1 MSYEDVS
8 QATPEATTLAR
19 ADVDS
24 LPAGS
29 TGPASG
35 NAITGAGTIT
45 GQAGAD
51 SVGDP
56 PGHIVEVH
64 GAGGDSS
71 GSNGEFVVKGAYGT
85 LTIEAD
91 GSYTYVRNAGAPDG
105 VDDVFNY
112 TLADKD
118 GHQSSTTLTIELGVQ
133 TPAEA
138 VSAALAGVP
147 GVISL
152 PAGVDVSD
160 IHVVGRDL
168 VIDLPDGTH
177 MTIPGGAVFVP
188 QLVIGD
194 VEIPPSNLAAL
205 LIDSEP
211 KPAAG
216 PPQSSGGNF
225 AVDVPPLDPG
235 VPLGDL
241 LPPTELVF
249 QPPEFQ
255 PVNQFED
262 REPTVLIETPDNPAG
277 AVNAAESVS
286 EKGLASRGG
295 EPAGSGEIADGNSLN
310 NSDTSETNSGT
321 IVYTAEDGLQSI
333 TVNGTAITGVGQVIH
348 GQFGTMTITSIA
360 DGAIGYSYTL
370 LDNTS
375 GDNTADN
382 FSVVVT
388 DSDGDTA
395 TGTLT
400 VHIADDVPT
409 AHNDADSLTGS
420 DTSTDGNVMT
430 GAGTDSGSSGADV
443 TGADNATVTGAHA
456 GTTGSFTSV
465 PQDGSSVV
473 IHGAFGDLELHEDG
487 SYTYTR
493 TDAHAGGTD
502 TFTYQL
508 TDGDGDTSS
517 ATLTISVPQI
527 NQAPEVR
534 AADVNVSEEGLVGG
548 NQDSTGN
555 PDTTNLASNG
565 GTLFINDPDGD
576 ATTATLGIPSGSFT
590 SGGTPVVWAVSD
602 GGHTL
607 TGTAGGDTVITITID
622 DSGHFNV
629 ALSGA
634 FDDPAANVEDSIGF
648 DVPVQVSDGLAT
660 VSTSINVT
668 VEDDSPV
675 VSNVATGA
683 GVTLDETAAG
693 SLAGYP
699 ISATSATAAITATTA
714 SGADTPASTAYGLSI
729 TGQPANL
736 ATAIGDHAITL
747 VQIDADTIEGQ
758 YTDGSGT
765 HTAFSIDIGSDGK
778 LTVTQDVP
786 LEHLVDGS
794 SASAYNDALDLTGLV
809 NATITVTDADGDTAS
824 GSAAI
829 GGNITFLDDGPSIDV
844 AAGADSGIVLET
856 QDAQTAGAASDTATS
871 TANFG
876 GVFTIASSSGGGDG
890 TASISPLAYTLG
902 AADGSD
908 SGLTQTGNTIYLYQL
923 ADGSVVGSTAGSEGA
938 VTSGN
943 TVFSV
948 TVDGSGQ
955 VTLTQF
961 SQIDHP
967 IADDPSATGA
977 PFADQTITLADG
989 AITLT
994 ASATITDNDGD
1005 TASDSQTIG
1014 IGSNIIFDDDGPS
1027 VSNVTGGSSITF
1039 DETSAGD
1046 ITGWPAASVTSAA
1059 AMISATVATG
1069 ADTPASTVYG
1079 LELAGGVNSLAS
1091 GLQTAQGDHAITLVQ
1106 IDADTIEGQY
1116 QDGGT
1121 QTAFTIQM
1129 NSNGTVTYTQDVPLE
1144 HSDDGNTAIAYNDTN
1159 SPITFDGLVLG
1170 TITVTDY
1177 DGDTATGSTNIGDQI
1192 SIFDDGPTAVA
1203 PEAIVTTDEIQPMIT
1218 ASLDLGDHNVV
1229 DNFGADG
1236 PGTITFANIT
1246 DGQGTGLT
1254 SGGDAITLWLSSDGQ
1269 TIEGRTNSTDGT
1281 DGSLIYTVHIDQA
1294 NSNYEF
1300 TMSGTIDN
1308 GSGIVLSDFSS
1319 APAGQNK
1326 WIGLDSDGGDIAADN
1341 NNSPDLLLTGINGGT
1356 VNTSSADIGSN
1367 NQWIDNGEGI
1377 RIDFVTDVNR
1387 NGASTEKTAQGYT
1400 FDGHYDVT
1408 GTSFSIIQEQGSGSG
1423 AAVRIAAYEDS
1434 DTGTLQTLSGSP
1446 VAIDQSSIV
1455 VTGDTTYTIID
1466 MGDGTFVITGL
1477 AAGANVSF
1485 DTGGAD
1491 YDAISITNA
1500 TGQANPNGGTF
1511 SGQSFAVGAFGYF
1524 TAAAGDPVHLNYD
1537 LQVTDS
1543 DGDFT
1548 TVLGGV
1554 DITLNPAGSGTATTT
1569 ATTLSTFSADAT
1581 TLSASTLLATNDN
1594 SGGQKAGGQQTYSN
1608 NAVLFGAVAA
1618 AGLMSE
1624 QAAASDISHAT
1635 GHDLGAANET
1645 LVSSD
1650 SVSQL
1655 QLASNDDNN
1664 VQSISGETKVAV
1676 SDTQQPQDSSHQAA
1690 DTQPLNL
1697 DNSDHGSANAPTDL
1711 PQGTDMPA
1719 HADSAAAQTV
1729 AAATVAMPS
1738 AEQIAAAA
1746 TTAGANGVSGDGHS
1760 QVDHAAQHNQVV
1772 GKVLADSL
1780 AGGGGHESAIDAV
1793 LNNLPSHDGAH
1804 AVMDALASHG
1814 AASVPAWDVGGLG
1827 AFAAAH
1833 PVFTMEPMMLHPDAA
1848 PAAHS

>member
-1 MSYEDVS
+1 MSYEDVT

-24 LPAGS
+24 LPPGV

-35 NAITGAGTIT
+35 NAITGTGTIT

-56 PGHIVEVH
+56 PGHIIEVH
-64 GAGGDSS
+64 GAGGASA
-71 GSNGEFVVKGAYGT
+71 GANGEFVVKGAYGT

-91 GSYTYVRNAGAPDG
+91 GSYTYVRSAGAPDG
-105 VDDVFNY
+105 VDDVFSY
-112 TLADKD
+112 TLADHN
-118 GHQSSTTLTIELGVQ
+118 GQQSSTTLTIELGIQ
-133 TPAEA
+133 TPSEA
-138 VSAALAGVP
+138 VSAALEGVP

-152 PAGVDVSD
+152 PAGVEVSD

-194 VEIPPSNLAAL
+194 VELPPSNLAAL

-211 KPAAG
+211 QPAAG
-216 PPQSSGGNF
+216 PPTSSGGNF

-241 LPPTELVF
+241 LPPTELAF

-255 PVNQFED
+255 PVNQFEN

-277 AVNAAESVS
+277 AVNAAESVF
-286 EKGLASRGG
+286 EKGLPGRGG
-295 EPAGSGEIADGNSLN
+295 EPAGSGEIADGNGLN
-310 NSDTSETNSGT
+310 NSDTTETNTGT

-333 TVNGTAITGVGQVIH
+333 TVNGSAITGVGQVIH
-348 GQFGTMTITSIA
+348 GQFGTITITSIA

-400 VHIADDVPT
+400 VHITDDVPT

-420 DTSTDGNVMT
+420 DTSTGGNVMT

-443 TGADNATVTGAHA
+443 VGADDATVTGAHA
-456 GTTGSFTSV
+456 GTTGNFTSV
-465 PQDGSSVV
+465 PQDGSSTV
-473 IHGAFGDLELHEDG
+473 IHGAFGDLELHDDG

-508 TDGDGDTSS
+508 TDGDGDTST

-534 AADVNVSEEGLVGG
+534 AADVSVSEEGLVGG
-548 NQDSTGN
+548 NQDTTGN

-565 GTLFINDPDGD
+565 GTVFINDPDGD

-590 SGGTPVVWAVSD
+590 SGGTPVVWAVSGD
-602 GGHTL
+602 GHTL
-607 TGTAGGDTVITITID
+607 TGTAGGDPVVTITID

-648 DVPVQVSDGLAT
+648 DVPVQVSDGIAT
-660 VSTSINVT
+660 VSTSISVT

-675 VSNVATGA
+675 VSNVAAGA
-683 GVTLDETAAG
+683 GVTLDETDAG

-699 ISATSATAAITATTA
+699 ISATSATAAITASVA
-714 SGADTPASTAYGLSI
+714 SGADAPASTAYGLTVTDASS
-729 TGQPANL
+729 GL
-736 ATAIGDHAITL
+736 ATAVGDHAITL

-765 HTAFSIDIGSDGK
+765 HTAFSVDIGSDGK

-794 SASAYNDALDLTGLV
+794 TAADYNDALDLAGHID
-809 NATITVTDADGDTAS
+809 ATVTVTDADGDTAT

-829 GGNITFLDDGPSIDV
+829 GGNITFLDDGPSINV
-844 AAGADSGIVLET
+844 VAGADAAIVLET
-856 QDAQTAGAASDTATS
+856 QDSATIGAASDTASS

-890 TASISPLAYTLG
+890 AASAPALAYTLG
-902 AADGSD
+902 ATDGAN
-908 SGLTQTGNTIYLYQL
+908 SGLTQTGATIYLYEL
-923 ADGSVVGSTAGSEGA
+923 GDGSVVGSTAGDELSVNA
-938 VTSGN
+938 GN

-967 IADDPSATGA
+967 AASDPDGTDA
-977 PFADQTITLADG
+977 PFADQTVHLADG

-1014 IGSNIIFDDDGPS
+1014 IGSNIVFDDDGPS
-1027 VSNVTGGSSITF
+1027 VTGVTGGSSITF

-1046 ITGWPAASVTSAA
+1046 INGWPAASVTSAA

-1069 ADTPASTVYG
+1069 ADTPASTIYG
-1079 LELAGGVNSLAS
+1079 LQLAGGVNSLAS

-1144 HSDDGNTAIAYNDTN
+1144 HGDDGSTATAYNDTN

-1170 TITVTDY
+1170 TITVTDA
-1177 DGDTATGSTNIGDQI
+1177 DGDTASGSTNIGDQI
-1192 SIFDDGPTAVA
+1192 SVFDDGPTAVA
-1203 PEAIVTTDEIQPMIT
+1203 PEAIVTTDEIGPMIT

-1236 PGTITFANIT
+1236 PGTITFANVT
-1246 DGQGTGLT
+1246 DGQATGLT

-1269 TIEGRTNSTDGT
+1269 TVEGRTNSTDGS

-1294 NSNYEF
+1294 NSNYDF
-1300 TMSGTIDN
+1300 TMTGTIDN

-1319 APAGQNK
+1319 APAGQNQ
-1326 WIGLDSDGGDIAADN
+1326 WIGLDSDGGDIHADSN
-1341 NNSPDLLLTGINGGT
+1341 DSPDLLLTGINGGT
-1356 VNTSSADIGSN
+1356 VNTSSTDIGSN
-1367 NQWIDNGEGI
+1367 NQWMDTGEGI
-1377 RIDFVTDVNR
+1377 RIDFVTDVDR
-1387 NGASTEKTAQGYT
+1387 DGSSDEKDAQGYT

-1408 GTSFSIIQEQGSGSG
+1408 GTSFSVLQEQGSGSG
-1423 AAVRIAAYEDS
+1423 AAVHIAAYEDS
-1434 DTGTLQTLSGSP
+1434 DSGNVKDLTGSL

-1455 VTGDTTYTIID
+1455 VTGDTTYNIID

-1500 TGQANPNGGTF
+1500 TGESNPNGGTF

-1524 TAAAGDPVHLNYD
+1524 TAAAGDPIHLNYD

-1548 TVLGGV
+1548 TVPGGV
-1554 DITLNPAGSGTATTT
+1554 DITLNPAGSSTT
-1569 ATTLSTFSADAT
+1569 ATSSTLSNFSAEAT
-1581 TLSASTLLATNDN
+1581 TMSAGSTLLATNDN
-1594 SGGQKAGGQQTYSN
+1594 SGGQKTAGQQTYSN
-1608 NAVLFGAVAA
+1608 NTILFGAVAA

-1624 QAAASDISHAT
+1624 QAAAADTSHGT
-1635 GHDLGAANET
+1635 GHEIAAT
-1645 LVSSD
+1645 HDSLVTVD
-1650 SVSQL
+1650 TADQL
-1655 QLASNDDNN
+1655 QLASTDDSN
-1664 VQSISGETKVAV
+1664 VQSISGETKVAL
-1676 SDTQQPQDSSHQAA
+1676 SDTQQPQDSSHQPA
-1690 DTQPLNL
+1690 DTQSLSL
-1697 DNSDHGSANAPTDL
+1697 DNSGHGASNAPTAL

-1719 HADSAAAQTV
+1719 HSDSSAAQTV

-1738 AEQIAAAA
+1738 AEQIAA
-1746 TTAGANGVSGDGHS
+1746 TAGAAAGVSGDAHS
-1760 QVDHAAQHNQVV
+1760 QVDNAAQHNQVV
-1772 GKVLADSL
+1772 GKVIADSL
-1780 AGGGGHESAIDAV
+1780 AGGGGHESAIDAI
-1793 LNNLPSHDGAH
+1793 LNSLPSHDGAH
-1804 AVMDALASHG
+1804 AALDALATHG
-1814 AASVPAWDVGGLG
+1814 AANVPAWDAGGMA
-1827 AFAAAH
+1827 AFAVAH
-1833 PVFTMEPMMLHPDAA
+1833 PVFSMEPMMLHPDAA